1 MNDLNLLSTLATDA
15 VTALFAPLA
24 TETDAEL
31 TAFDSHDDDTDYSD
45 PDDSWIYGTS
55 C

>member
-24 TETDAEL
+24 VETDNDL
-31 TAFDSHDDDTDYSD
+31 TVYDTPDPDSDYSD